1 MSKSVTLKKSQVGTI
16 EQRWEKE
23 KREADSLRIQL
34 DQQTREKLAL
44 IDKLKSAQGE
54 VDRLEKDKGALSREI
69 DELIKDKEE
78 TKAKLT
84 SLDAN
89 LRTVTKDKARVE
101 KSVDK
106 LAQENKEKLELIGQL
121 EKVGSSLRDELME
134 SRDSLSK
141 VWAVGLGTSPP
152 HSFFLPL
159 YIFRFRVADKRPFV
173 MINLGI
179 KLAFLQNSCD
189 MFT

>member
-1 MSKSVTLKKSQVGTI
+1 M
-16 EQRWEKE
+16 
-23 KREADSLRIQL
+23 RIQL

-78 TKAKLT
+78 TKAKST

-141 VWAVGLGTSPP
+141 VWAHDHRIL
-152 HSFFLPL
+152 FFCLF
-159 YIFRFRVADKRPFV
+159 IFSVSV
-173 MINLGI
+173 YQI
-179 KLAFLQNSCD
+179 KDHL
-189 MFT
+189 

>member
-23 KREADSLRIQL
+23 KREADNLRIQL

-78 TKAKLT
+78 TKAKST

-173 MINLGI
+173 IINLGI